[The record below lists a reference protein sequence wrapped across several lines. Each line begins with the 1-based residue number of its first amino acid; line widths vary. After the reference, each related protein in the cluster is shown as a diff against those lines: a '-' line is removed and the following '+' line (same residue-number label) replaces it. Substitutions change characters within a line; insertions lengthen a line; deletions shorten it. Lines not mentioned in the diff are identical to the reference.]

1 MIAEKLPTSWNELIF
16 AFIKCDLK
24 AYLKLQGRS
33 GHLSDI
39 EHEFNKRAKIHRDAV
54 LEKIHD
60 NYDKSYIVD
69 SPQNLFETLRSRAQI
84 ITNSFIIYEDIP
96 LHIDALFLNKHL
108 PFIPKKPSEIE
119 LVIFNYKERLSIE
132 DKDWAICISQLITKA
147 IKAVITKVTLIHGN
161 MLRKTTIV
169 LANRKQISEKI
180 LKFIL
185 KMRIGNEPPKLRL
198 KANCKTCEF
207 MYLCYKQAQ
216 ETDDL
221 SLIQA
226 ITEKEIKK
234 LNAKGIFTTT
244 QYSYT
249 FQPRRQGSSPEKK
262 RPCKH
267 NLALQAMA
275 KRTNTIYIAEKPEIP
290 SSETAIYVDIE
301 GIPDQKLYYLLGL
314 RVITKNSIQSHYFW
328 ADSKSEEQLLWTG
341 LVRVLK
347 PLKGYLIYHYGA
359 YEIHAFR
366 ALAKRYDEK
375 CGAES
380 WITNVCFNVLSAI
393 YGHVHFPT
401 LSNSL
406 KDIAS
411 ILGFTWT
418 DSNVTGIQSLA
429 WRYAWEDY
437 HSSQLKQKLI
447 TYNQDDCQAL
457 QLVTEAL
464 RDLPYA
470 DSNNKKLFN
479 RAVSSVKSLETE
491 IRPYSTLIKKKAVFP
506 DLLRINE
513 CSYYSYQRARVEVR
527 MDPKVRRS
535 IKRAHQ
541 AEKNHRVNVRIVLDR
556 LLECPNC
563 GSETMNKHGKLR
575 NCTYDLK
582 ITQSG
587 IKRWIV
593 ETIASRYRCEN
604 CRKAVSPEKYYST
617 TRQKYGS
624 TLMAWVVYK
633 HISHTQSYGTIV
645 EELRDVFGYIIPRG
659 SLNHFKHDVASH
671 CRSSYLMV
679 KENILQ
685 SHVIYVDETKAKK
698 KRDDGYIWVF
708 TSPNTVCYFYRETR
722 EGDFLQELLIG
733 FKGVLV
739 SDFYSAYDSV
749 QCKQQ
754 KCLIHLVRDINDD
767 IFKNPFDEELKSL
780 ARGLTDVLCPIV
792 ETIDKFGLR
801 KRNLRKH
808 MKAADKYCDAIIENE
823 YTSELAQNYQRRI
836 TKYADRMFTFLR
848 YDNVSW
854 NNNSAEH
861 AIKRYANLRR
871 CFSATSTED
880 GIGEYLVLLS
890 ICETLRRNGFN
901 FLDFLKENKFDI
913 NQFLA
918 KR

>member
-1 MIAEKLPTSWNELIF
+1 MIAEKLPTSWNELIY

-24 AYLKLQGRS
+24 AYLKLQGKL
-33 GHLSDI
+33 GHLPDI
-39 EHEFNKRAKIHRDAV
+39 EYELNKKAKFHREEV

-60 NYDKSYIVD
+60 QYDKSYIVD
-69 SPQNLFETLRSRAQI
+69 SPQNLLDTLQSQAQI
-84 ITNSFIIYEDIP
+84 ITNSFIIYENIP
-96 LHIDALFLNKHL
+96 LHIDALFLNEH
-108 PFIPKKPSEIE
+108 FSFNPKRPSDIE
-119 LVIFNYKERLSIE
+119 LVLFNYRETLSIE
-132 DKDWAICISQLITKA
+132 DKDWAVCISQLIAKA
-147 IKAVITKVTLIHGN
+147 IKTIITKVTLIHGY
-161 MLRKTTIV
+161 MLRKTIID
-169 LANRKQISEKI
+169 LAKRKQISNNI
-180 LKFIL
+180 LKSFL
-185 KMRIGNEPPKLRL
+185 KMRGGNEPPLLRL

-207 MYLCYKQAQ
+207 MFQCHQQAK

-249 FQPRRQGSSPEKK
+249 FKPKRRRRSPEKK
-262 RPCKH
+262 QPCKH

-275 KRTNTIYIAEKPEIP
+275 KRTNTIYIAEKPEVP
-290 SSETAIYVDIE
+290 SSDIAIYVDIE

-314 RVITKNSIQSHYFW
+314 RVITKNSIQRHYFW

-341 LVRVLK
+341 LVRVLEA
-347 PLKGYLIYHYGA
+347 LKGYLIFHYGA
-359 YEIHAFR
+359 YEIRAFR
-366 ALAKRYDEK
+366 ALATRYGEK
-375 CGAES
+375 SKSES
-380 WITNVCFNVLSAI
+380 WIENACFNVLSAI

-401 LSNSL
+401 LSNNL

-418 DSNVTGIQSLA
+418 DSNATGIQSLA

-447 TYNQDDCQAL
+447 TYNQDDCSAL

-470 DSNNKKLFN
+470 EANNKNLFN
-479 RAVSSVKSLETE
+479 RTVTSVESLETE
-491 IRPYSTLIKKKAVFP
+491 IRPYSTLIKKEAVFP
-506 DLLRINE
+506 DLLRIND
-513 CSYYSYQRARVEVR
+513 CSYYSYQRTRVEVR
-527 MDPKVRRS
+527 MDPEVNRS
-535 IKRAHQ
+535 IKRERQ
-541 AEKNHRVNVRIVLDR
+541 AIKNHRANLMIVLDR
-556 LLECPNC
+556 LLKCPNC
-563 GSETMNKHGKLR
+563 GSKTMNKHGKLR
-575 NCTYDLK
+575 NYTYDLK
-582 ITQSG
+582 ITKAG

-593 ETIASRYRCEN
+593 ETIASRYRCGH
-604 CRKAVSPEKYYST
+604 CHKVVSPEKYYTT

-633 HISHTQSYGTIV
+633 HISHTQSYGSIA
-645 EELRDVFGYIIPRG
+645 EELKDIFGYLIPRG
-659 SLNHFKHDVASH
+659 SLNNFKRDVANH
-671 CRSSYLMV
+671 CKSSYQMI
-679 KENILQ
+679 KENIRQ
-685 SHVIYVDETKAKK
+685 SHVIYIDETKAKK

-708 TSPNTVCYFYRETR
+708 TSPKTVYYLYRDTR
-722 EGDFLQELLIG
+722 EGDFLHELLKS

-749 QCKQQ
+749 QCEQQ

-780 ARGLTDVLCPIV
+780 ARGLTDVLCPII

-801 KRNLRKH
+801 KRNLKKH
-808 MKAADKYCDAIIENE
+808 IKAADKYCNVIIANE
-823 YTSELAQNYQRRI
+823 YSSELAQNYQRRI

-880 GIGEYLVLLS
+880 GISKYLILLS
-890 ICETLRRNGFN
+890 ISETLRRNGFN
-901 FLDFLKENKFDI
+901 FFDFLKGDKLDI
-913 NQFLA
+913 NQFLT